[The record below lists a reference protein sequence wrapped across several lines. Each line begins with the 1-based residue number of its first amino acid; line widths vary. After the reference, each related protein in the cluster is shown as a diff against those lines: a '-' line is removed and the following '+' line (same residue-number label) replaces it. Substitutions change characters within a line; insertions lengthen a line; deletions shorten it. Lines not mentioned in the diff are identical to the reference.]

1 MRFVYAAQLE
11 PNGDAVVV
19 SFRDLPECLNSGA
32 DEADALEDALEE
44 AVAGRIDDNEPI
56 PVPSPA
62 VSGEH
67 LVVLP
72 ADMAAK
78 AALAMAFRD
87 SGLTR
92 VAFARRLGKDE
103 TIVRRMLDPRHGTAA
118 IRINKAL
125 WCLGKELI
133 VEVVQVLRAKSATRV
148 MYEVAR
154 RSGGASRILGW
165 PRETVDRT
173 FEWTVKL

>member
-56 PVPSPA
+56 PVPRPA

-87 SGLTR
+87 SGLTPGSPSLGGWGR
-92 VAFARRLGKDE
+92 TKRSSEECSIPVTARRRSESTRPSGAW
-103 TIVRRMLDPRHGTAA
+103 VRSSSWRWYR
-118 IRINKAL
+118 
-125 WCLGKELI
+125 C
-133 VEVVQVLRAKSATRV
+133 
-148 MYEVAR
+148 
-154 RSGGASRILGW
+154 
-165 PRETVDRT
+165 
-173 FEWTVKL
+173 